1 MRVIVG
7 SSSAAHVSAYYSMV
21 APLQLSLLPL
31 DPIDDE
37 RIGQLLSLFGIEVLK
52 ERG

>member
-1 MRVIVG
+1 MG
-7 SSSAAHVSAYYSMV
+7 SSSTAHVSANYGMV
-21 APLQLSLLPL
+21 APFQLSLLPL

>member
-7 SSSAAHVSAYYSMV
+7 SSSTAHFPVYYGMV
-21 APLQLSLLPL
+21 APFQLSLLPL
-31 DPIDDE
+31 DPIDYE
-37 RIGQLLSLFGIEVLK
+37 RIGQLISLFGIEVLK